1 LTTSWRLQ
9 RSLNARLTAGNG
21 AATALAG
28 LLDAGCRQRVMQS
41 NPDVRVRLLPA
52 PVLLDRDVHQR
63 LAADTVRLTG
73 LLVELPRLL
82 YGGAVDR
89 MCADLGLGPLMT
101 AAICTTAAP
110 PPVVFARWD
119 LFETEAGWQLV
130 EVNVGGGMG
139 GGHVGDWNRL
149 MLGAPVLG
157 EFLRAHGLAFDDP
170 LDTCAEVL
178 RQACL
183 EAGLPDPPLVAVVD
197 WTVYYDQCI
206 LFLHRTA
213 AALERAGCRTV
224 VCHVGE
230 LRRRRGRLCVG
241 DRAVDAV
248 VANYL
253 LTDLCS
259 APMDLDDVLACQA
272 DGSVLSAMTFFGDL
286 IGAKGAMALLW
297 RAVESGVLSPADA
310 DLVRRYVPETRLVG
324 PGRLAMLGADG
335 EAADVLVRS
344 RPELVLKPT
353 IGAAGRGVVIGARSD
368 ERAWLDAVRAA
379 VAAPG
384 TYVAQRL
391 VRPAALPLPAL
402 SDGGEAILRDR
413 ALLLSAFVANG
424 RHGGYW
430 VTGGAAGEPAI
441 VNLAHGAEHGAAFH
455 G

>member
-1 LTTSWRLQ
+1 MTTSWLLQ

-63 LAADTVRLTG
+63 LAADTVSLTG

-101 AAICTTAAP
+101 AAIRTTAAP

-324 PGRLAMLGADG
+324 
-335 EAADVLVRS
+335 
-344 RPELVLKPT
+344 
-353 IGAAGRGVVIGARSD
+353 GRGVVIGARTD